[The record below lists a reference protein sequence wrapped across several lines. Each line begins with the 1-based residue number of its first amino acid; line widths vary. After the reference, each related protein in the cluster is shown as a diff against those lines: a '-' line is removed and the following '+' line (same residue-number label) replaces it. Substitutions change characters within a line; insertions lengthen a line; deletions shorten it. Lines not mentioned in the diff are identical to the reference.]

1 MNSPASDSERKAAAL
16 GSLTALYPW
25 IRAFH
30 DRPVRDYARHLFE
43 VPALKSRPQCRIQA
57 LNALLEV
64 IYRAAIRHQLAAPT
78 AARICHEFEQ
88 RPVLQTGPH
97 LLLIID
103 PEAYYTHVFSLLG
116 LAAHGCSTYLS
127 CAVSTVSLVE
137 RTRKGPGWLN
147 VGGRPINIFGLGKRR
162 MIGSSLLTAL
172 GPYRFELAPAQL
184 NGQSDALARLRRLLP
199 QAQFGRPAHAIKA
212 ANLALWPMMFG
223 TSFSFLQLDDE
234 DVADLVAQ
242 HLADGGSWLR
252 TRLLENETVVS
263 TVLEEIE
270 QLAAGP
276 WRGWFTRGTDFFW
289 SYQNGKRTALRLA
302 GGELVEQA
310 TGAPVARFAVAEIIE
325 RLRDRRLIPNM
336 FVTFLVLAMLP
347 GVRVLGGSHQPIYY
361 PLMRYVLCRAISA
374 AGVDADLRDAL
385 AADDLPGAWGHR
397 VIANADEPLEL
408 LLDRGSNGVISQVDG
423 LGAIPLVRACAN
435 MDSFTQDAS
444 WDELHKRLQEKEIAV
459 TDAQWAFA

>member
-1 MNSPASDSERKAAAL
+1 MDSPATESERKAAAL
-16 GSLTALYPW
+16 GALTALYPW
-25 IRAFH
+25 IGAFH

-43 VPALKSRPQCRIQA
+43 VPALESQPHCRVQA
-57 LNALLEV
+57 LDALLE
-64 IYRAAIRHQLAAPT
+64 IIHKAAIRNRLAPSA
-78 AARICHEFEQ
+78 AARICDEFKQ

-147 VGGRPINIFGLGKRR
+147 IGGKPVNVFGLGKRR
-162 MIGSSLLTAL
+162 MIGSSLLSAF
-172 GPYRFELAPAQL
+172 GPYRFELAPAQADGD
-184 NGQSDALARLRRLLP
+184 NDALARRRGLLP
-199 QAQFGRPAHAIKA
+199 QTQFDRPAHAIKT
-212 ANLALWPMMFG
+212 ANLALWPVLFG
-223 TSFSFLQLDDE
+223 NGFSFLQLDDE

-252 TRLLENETVVS
+252 MRLLENETVVS
-263 TVLEEIE
+263 TVLEEIDR
-270 QLAAGP
+270 LAAGP
-276 WRGWFTRGTDFFW
+276 WRGWFIRGTDFFW
-289 SYQNGKRTALRLA
+289 SYRNGKRTALRLV
-302 GGELVEQA
+302 GGELVEQVS
-310 TGAPVARFAVAEIIE
+310 GAAVARFAVADIIE
-325 RLRDRRLIPNM
+325 RLLDRSLIPNM

-361 PLMRYVLCRAISA
+361 PLMRYVLCRALAA

-385 AADDLPGAWGHR
+385 AADDLPEAWGHR
-397 VIANADEPLEL
+397 VIANGQEPFEL
-408 LLDRGSNGVISQVDG
+408 FLDRGCDGLTSQVDD
-423 LGAIPLVRACAN
+423 LGATPLVEACAN
-435 MDSFTQDAS
+435 MESFTQDAS
-444 WDELHKRLQEKEIAV
+444 WWQLHHRLREKEIAV